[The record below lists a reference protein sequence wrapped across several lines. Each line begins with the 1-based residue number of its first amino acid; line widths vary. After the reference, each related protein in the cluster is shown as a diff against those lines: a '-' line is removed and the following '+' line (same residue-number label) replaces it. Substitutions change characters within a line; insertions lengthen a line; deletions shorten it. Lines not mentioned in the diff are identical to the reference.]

1 MSEPMR
7 GVRINSD
14 RLWQS
19 IMEMARIGATAFGGV
34 ERLALTDLDKEAR
47 DLFIR
52 WASEAGCTVT
62 VDAMGNIFAH
72 RAGLDDRRPPVMTGS
87 HLDTQ
92 PKGGKFDGAYGVMA
106 GLEVVRTLN
115 DVGYQTAA
123 PIEIAV
129 WTNEEGSRFAPC
141 LIGSGVFAG
150 VVALDEGLACS
161 DGDGKTIG
169 EELERIGYTGS
180 REPSGHPV
188 AAYIAA
194 HIEQGPMLEAEA
206 ITIGVV
212 SGVLGIRWYEVV
224 ITGQASHAGP
234 TPMLLRRDALV
245 GAARLVQEVHSI
257 GLAYL
262 PDACATAGEIHASP
276 NSRNVIPGQVALTVD
291 LRHSDARQLGRME
304 GDLRHAVT
312 SIARDMKLHIALSN
326 VMSLP
331 SASFARECI
340 DVIREEADG
349 LGLTHRDIISGAGQD
364 AAHLALVAPAAMIF
378 IPCEGGISHN
388 EMENAS
394 PFDAAAG
401 CDVLLRTLV
410 RLADRKASRRKRPHP
425 F

>member
-7 GVRINSD
+7 GVRVNSD

-19 IMEMARIGATAFGGV
+19 IMEMARVGATASGGV
-34 ERLALTDLDKEAR
+34 DRLALTDLDKEAR

-62 VDAMGNIFAH
+62 VDAIGNIFAH
-72 RAGLDDRRPPVMTGS
+72 RAGSDDRRPPVMTGS

-92 PKGGKFDGAYGVMA
+92 PNGGRFDGAYGVMA

-150 VVALDEGLACS
+150 VVGLDEGLACS

-169 EELERIGYTGS
+169 EELHRIGYAGS
-180 REPSGHPV
+180 REPSGYPV

-194 HIEQGPMLEAEA
+194 HIEQGPILEAEA
-206 ITIGVV
+206 TTIGVV
-212 SGVLGIRWYEVV
+212 SGVLGIRWYEAV

-257 GLAYL
+257 GLAHL
-262 PDACATAGEIHASP
+262 PDACATVGEVHVSP

-291 LRHSDARQLGRME
+291 LRHSDASTTRPHGRGPQAHGYIHRTRHE
-304 GDLRHAVT
+304 APYRPVQGDEPPTGVLCPA
-312 SIARDMKLHIALSN
+312 
-326 VMSLP
+326 
-331 SASFARECI
+331 SASTSSGTKPTASALPI
-340 DVIREEADG
+340 A
-349 LGLTHRDIISGAGQD
+349 IS
-364 AAHLALVAPAAMIF
+364 
-378 IPCEGGISHN
+378 
-388 EMENAS
+388 
-394 PFDAAAG
+394 
-401 CDVLLRTLV
+401 
-410 RLADRKASRRKRPHP
+410 
-425 F
+425 